1 MFHNLPLEIT
11 FLVQNYIL
19 ATPYFAYFKNYF
31 TPLCK
36 ATTELALMQME
47 ILFQTT
53 FILGSP
59 KGQLISKCLFGV
71 FNSPKR
77 QTKTIWL
84 EIP

>member
-1 MFHNLPLEIT
+1 MPLEIT
-11 FLVQNYIL
+11 FLVQNYIF

-53 FILGSP
+53 FILGSS
-59 KGQLISKCLFGV
+59 KGHIISKCPLGV
-71 FNSPKR
+71 IAS
-77 QTKTIWL
+77 TKKPTKNFKDFCISL
-84 EIP
+84 